1 MTIYGSYFSYD
12 NLNGYGYTCQH
23 VKDANG
29 KDIFPVETSTMLL
42 GFNTGGSRSG
52 VDNPKWQ
59 SQVRVGVSATTPFT
73 ATRSW
78 CSSSPGDVICRWRWS
93 GIGDPVS
100 YNRWTG
106 NLYRTKANGTLLSF
120 PSVTGIDATS
130 ANNQALT
137 ALYRN
142 LSQQFLGTQSMI
154 FFGELG
160 ETVHMLKHPLSSLQ
174 KGFSEHFGALSKR
187 IRGVKKRRPST
198 LLDIVKGTWLEYSFG
213 WTPLAMDVKSI
224 LKTAMSKLDRKPTV
238 VGWGSS
244 QSSQMSPM
252 ISGSYKY
259 AYIKY
264 CIRDTSFVEVRYKVG
279 LKDDCEYDFDADGW
293 LDRFGLTVDQFVP
306 TLWELTPWSFF
317 LDYFANIGNILD
329 AIAARRFTPAWCV
342 KTVRTLATT
351 EVFGS
356 LDEGS
361 TRYVLR
367 AGNPAFVSLTG
378 DPGTLKLAASKI
390 VRSAD
395 MPGLPTL
402 EFSIPGSGQW
412 RRWTNMAA
420 LTGQYHGLLN
430 LLHPFR
436 R

>member
-1 MTIYGSYFSYD
+1 MTYYGSYFTRD
-12 NLNGYGYTCQH
+12 DLNGYLHTFSHSGRD
-23 VKDANG
+23 V
-29 KDIFPVETSTMLL
+29 STDSYSTQIL

-52 VDNPKWQ
+52 VDNIKWQ
-59 SQVRVGVSATTPFT
+59 SQVRAGVSATTPFT

-78 CSSSPGDVICRWRWS
+78 SSSTPGDVTCEWRWS
-93 GIGDPVS
+93 GVGDPVS
-100 YNRWTG
+100 FDRWTG

-142 LSQQFLGTQSMI
+142 LSKQFLGTQSMI

-187 IRGVKKRRPST
+187 IRGVNKRRPSK

-213 WTPLAMDVKSI
+213 WTPLAMDVKDI
-224 LKTAMSKLDRKPTV
+224 LLTIQSKKVRQPTV

-244 QSSQMSPM
+244 QSSQMSPV
-252 ISGSYKY
+252 ISTGAHY
-259 AYIKY
+259 ACIKY
-264 CIRDTSFVEVRYKVG
+264 SIRDMSYVEVRYKVG
-279 LKDDCEYDFDADGW
+279 LKDDCEYNFDADGW
-293 LDRFGLTVDQFVP
+293 LDRFGITVDQFVP

-317 LDYFANIGNILD
+317 VDYFANIGNILD
-329 AIAARRFTPAWCV
+329 AIAARRFAPAWSV

-361 TRYVLR
+361 SRYLLR
-367 AGNPAFVSLTG
+367 MGNPAFVSLKG

-390 VRSAD
+390 VRTAD
-395 MPGLPTL
+395 MPGIPTL